1 MKNNPFFE
9 NFDTPFETIPFSKIK
24 TELFIPAIDK
34 AIEIGKENIE
44 AIVNNQNSAGF
55 DNTIEQFEIASEL
68 LGMISGVYWHLF
80 GSHGSPDLKKLADV
94 KSINCKSRSVQFKNY
109 YTESNSGFVHVEINI
124 LEGRTTEIKK
134 QIGEETLK
142 LLKAC

>member
-9 NFDTPFETIPFSKIK
+9 NFDSPFETIPFSKIK
-24 TELFIPAIDK
+24 TEHFIPAIDK

-44 AIVNNQNSAGF
+44 AIVNNQNSADF

-80 GSHGSPDLKKLADV
+80 GSHGSPNLKKLAD
-94 KSINCKSRSVQFKNY
+94 
-109 YTESNSGFVHVEINI
+109 EIS
-124 LEGRTTEIKK
+124 
-134 QIGEETLK
+134 LK
-142 LLKAC
+142 MNLTYL